1 MDRAKIIGGLR
12 LSVKNLLSAVEGNTG
27 LQVVFESLPSG
38 SYVAAEY
45 GFDPI
50 RNTATVFLGD
60 RWEDWEDVDVAHEL
74 MHIKLE
80 LVEGYSVLAWC
91 RNRDHPDS
99 VLRAFRQI
107 RNYTDDEVVHARLI
121 KEFDF
126 KVDGQVIKPQLFKRY
141 ARAKSKLK
149 KGRARYDDEM
159 TALDDTEYGD
169 LCRCAFLLQARLIQ
183 ESYYRE
189 LEPQHLKRLK
199 GFVDAF
205 EIHLDKETAKANRVY
220 ALFGEYDVQSVEGHA
235 QILQKWAQMEGLDRF
250 VGVTSYQRCGTR
262 FCLPYPED

>member
-1 MDRAKIIGGLR
+1 MILGRASVLDKLR
-12 LSVKNLLSAVEGNTG
+12 EQVKKTLLALEQNTG
-27 LQVVFESLPSG
+27 LRIEFESLPDSNA
-38 SYVAAEY
+38 VVAEY
-45 GFDPI
+45 AFTPPDRPKI
-50 RNTATVFLGD
+50 RLRSD
-60 RWEDWEDVDVAHEL
+60 SEDVDVAHEL
-74 MHIKLE
+74 MHMELE
-80 LVEGYSVLAWC
+80 LIEGYYVLAWR
-91 RNRDHPDS
+91 RNSKRSND
-99 VLRAFRQI
+99 VERAFGRI
-107 RNYTDDEVVHARLI
+107 RSYTDDEVVHARLI
-121 KEFDF
+121 KEFGF

-205 EIHLDKETAKANRVY
+205 ETHLDKETAKANRVY

-235 QILQKWAQMEGLDRF
+235 RILQKWAQMEGLDRF
-250 VGVTSYQRCGTR
+250 VGVTSYQRRGTR
-262 FCLPYPED
+262 FSLPYPED